1 MFFFLPGKLTK
12 MVGYFPFWSPKIS
25 NLFFRFLPRETHP
38 PFRWRGQSL
47 HSVHSFFWDGQEGTK
62 TVRNLLYFRFFY
74 GLVIS
79 VADET
84 PAEPFKRY
92 YCWKILQK
100 CWLVG
105 DMLVA
110 WRVYYPVIC
119 RDYFINHYKDPYQLA
134 KFPTNCIRIRRYF
147 LFPIIYW
154 IS

>member
-1 MFFFLPGKLTK
+1 MFFFCRGN
-12 MVGYFPFWSPKIS
+12 SPKWLDIFHFD
-25 NLFFRFLPRETHP
+25 LLRFRTCFSGSCRVKLIHRFGGVDKAYIRCT
-38 PFRWRGQSL
+38 L
-47 HSVHSFFWDGQEGTK
+47 FFWDGQEGTK

-147 LFPIIYW
+147 RFPIIYW